1 MKAIK
6 FFAISAMAAAMITS
20 CSNEDELSQSNY
32 PSDNIIRITAGVN
45 NAKTRAEG
53 AGTPLENPL
62 SLTVV
67 NKYTET
73 TLAAKYTY
81 VNKVFKKNDNV
92 WTCSEAEAQTQPLLW
107 QNKETLVDIAALA
120 PAQEGKFDGVY
131 NKETRKFSSFSYSVA
146 DDQSTSSDNNDL
158 LYYYAKDF
166 KPGESLKDGKL
177 SIQMNHAF
185 CMIDIVVTLGTEFNK
200 PNVLDD
206 SPIVKVTLGGT
217 KIAAN
222 VDVKNAPTSSTTGT
236 TEGTTEGSTTTG
248 STTAS
253 FVTASGEATDITTTK
268 GTFTPAVN
276 AEKKADPEVNAIS
289 SFSCIAIPQTVAA
302 NTFKV
307 SLKTAGKLYE
317 WTSDKEIT
325 LQSGYRYT
333 LNLTMG
339 NDVVLLK
346 GGSISATPWTE
357 ITSDKP
363 LETD

>member
-20 CSNEDELSQSNY
+20 CSSEDELSQSNY
-32 PSDNIIRITAGVN
+32 PSDNIVRVTAGVN

-53 AGTPLENPL
+53 AGTEMKNDF
-62 SLTVV
+62 SLTIV
-67 NKYTET
+67 NKN
-73 TLAAKYTY
+73 APKYTY
-81 VNKVFKKNDNV
+81 TDKVFSKTSGD
-92 WTCSEAEAQTQPLLW
+92 WACSETLLW
-107 QNKETLVDIAALA
+107 QKSDALVDIVAFA
-120 PAQEGKFDGVY
+120 PAQTGKFNGVY
-131 NKETRKFSSFSYSVA
+131 ANGSIQPIAYSVA
-146 DDQSTSSDNNDL
+146 KDQTTADDKNDL

-166 KPGESLKDGKL
+166 NPGESLDKGKL
-177 SIQMNHAF
+177 KIQFNHAF
-185 CMIDIVVTLGTEFNK
+185 CMIDINVTLGTEFNK
-200 PNVLDD
+200 PEVLKE

-222 VDVKNAPTSSTTGT
+222 VNVTNADSV
-236 TEGTTEGSTTTG
+236 
-248 STTAS
+248 
-253 FVTASGEATDITTTK
+253 VTISETDAATDITTTK
-268 GTFTPAVN
+268 GSFDKA
-276 AEKKADPEVNAIS
+276 ADPEANAKS
-289 SFSCIAIPQTVAA
+289 HFSCIAIPQTVGA

-307 SLKTAGKLYE
+307 SLMTAGKRYE

-333 LNLTMG
+333 LNLSMG

>member
-1 MKAIK
+1 MKVIK
-6 FFAISAMAAAMITS
+6 FFAITAMAAAMITS

-32 PSDNIIRITAGVN
+32 PSDNIIRVTAGVN

-67 NKYTET
+67 NKN
-73 TLAAKYTY
+73 APKYTY
-81 VNKVFKKNDNV
+81 VDQEFSKTSGD
-92 WTCSEAEAQTQPLLW
+92 WACSETLLW
-107 QNKETLVDIAALA
+107 QKSDALVDIVAFA
-120 PAQEGKFDGVY
+120 PAQQSKFNGVY
-131 NKETRKFSSFSYSVA
+131 ANGSIQPIAYSVA
-146 DDQSTSSDNNDL
+146 DDQSTSSANNDL

-166 KPGESLKDGKL
+166 NPGESLDKGKL
-177 SIQMNHAF
+177 KIQFNHAF
-185 CMIDIVVTLGTEFNK
+185 CMIDINVTLGTEFNK
-200 PNVLDD
+200 PSIPTT
-206 SPIVKVTLGGT
+206 SPIIKVTLGGT

-222 VDVKNAPTSSTTGT
+222 VNVTNA
-236 TEGTTEGSTTTG
+236 
-248 STTAS
+248 AS
-253 FVTASGEATDITTTK
+253 VVTASETADATTITTTN
-268 GTFTPAVN
+268 GSFTTAAN
-276 AEKKADPEVNAIS
+276 AEANAKS
-289 SFSCIAIPQTVAA
+289 HFSCIVIPQNVAA

-339 NDVVLLK
+339 DNVVLLK
-346 GGSISATPWTE
+346 GGSITATPWTE

>member
-20 CSNEDELSQSNY
+20 CSTDDELSQSNY
-32 PSDNIIRITAGVN
+32 PSDNIIRVTAGVN

-53 AGTPLENPL
+53 AGTEMKKDF
-62 SLTVV
+62 SLTIV
-67 NKYTET
+67 NKN
-73 TLAAKYTY
+73 APKYTY
-81 VNKVFKKNDNV
+81 TDKVFSKTSGD
-92 WTCSEAEAQTQPLLW
+92 WACSETLLW
-107 QNKETLVDIAALA
+107 QKSDALVDIVAFA
-120 PAQEGKFDGVY
+120 PAQTGKFNGVY
-131 NKETRKFSSFSYSVA
+131 ANGSIQPIAYSVA
-146 DDQSTSSDNNDL
+146 SDQSTASDNNDL
-158 LYYYAKDF
+158 LYYYA
-166 KPGESLKDGKL
+166 PGFNPGKSLDKGKL
-177 SIQMNHAF
+177 NIQFNHAF
-185 CMIDIVVTLGTEFNK
+185 CMIDINVTLGTEFNK
-200 PNVLDD
+200 PEVLKE

-222 VDVKNAPTSSTTGT
+222 VDVTKA
-236 TEGTTEGSTTTG
+236 
-248 STTAS
+248 AS
-253 FVTASGEATDITTTK
+253 VVTASETATPTTITTTK
-268 GTFTPAVN
+268 GTFTKAANEEAN
-276 AEKKADPEVNAIS
+276 AKS
-289 SFSCIAIPQTVAA
+289 HFSCIAIPQKVGA

-307 SLKTAGKLYE
+307 SLMTAGKLYE

-333 LNLTMG
+333 LNLSMG

>member
-32 PSDNIIRITAGVN
+32 PSDNIIRVTAGVN

-53 AGTPLENPL
+53 AGTEMKKDF
-62 SLTVV
+62 SLTIV
-67 NKYTET
+67 NKN
-73 TLAAKYTY
+73 APKYTY
-81 VNKVFKKNDNV
+81 TDKVFSKTSGD
-92 WTCSEAEAQTQPLLW
+92 WACSETLLW
-107 QNKETLVDIAALA
+107 QKSDALVDIVAFA
-120 PAQEGKFDGVY
+120 PAQQSKFNGVY
-131 NKETRKFSSFSYSVA
+131 ANGSIQPIAYSVA
-146 DDQSTSSDNNDL
+146 DDQSTKSDNNDL

-166 KPGESLKDGKL
+166 NPGESLDKGKL
-177 SIQMNHAF
+177 KIQFNHAF
-185 CMIDIVVTLGTEFNK
+185 CMIDINVTLGTELNK
-200 PNVLDD
+200 PDIPTT
-206 SPIVKVTLGGT
+206 SPITEVTLEGT
-217 KIAAN
+217 KIEANVNVTNAAN
-222 VDVKNAPTSSTTGT
+222 I
-236 TEGTTEGSTTTG
+236 
-248 STTAS
+248 
-253 FVTASGEATDITTTK
+253 VTASETATAAKIITTK
-268 GTFTPAVN
+268 GTFDKAAN
-276 AEKKADPEVNAIS
+276 AETNAKS
-289 SFSCIAIPQTVAA
+289 HFSCIVIPQNVAA

-346 GGSISATPWTE
+346 GGSITATPWTE

>member
-1 MKAIK
+1 MKVIK
-6 FFAISAMAAAMITS
+6 FFAITAMAAAMITS

-32 PSDNIIRITAGVN
+32 PSDNIIRVTAGVN

-67 NKYTET
+67 NKNVP
-73 TLAAKYTY
+73 KYTY
-81 VNKVFKKNDNV
+81 VDQEFSKSSGD
-92 WTCSEAEAQTQPLLW
+92 WACSETLLW
-107 QNKETLVDIAALA
+107 QKSDALVDIVAFA
-120 PAQEGKFDGVY
+120 PAQQSKFNGVY
-131 NKETRKFSSFSYSVA
+131 ANGSIQPIAYSVA
-146 DDQSTSSDNNDL
+146 DDQSTSSANNDL

-166 KPGESLKDGKL
+166 NPGESLDKGKL
-177 SIQMNHAF
+177 KIQFNHAF
-185 CMIDIVVTLGTEFNK
+185 CMIDINVTLGTEFNK
-200 PNVLDD
+200 PSIPTT
-206 SPIVKVTLGGT
+206 SPITEVTLEGT
-217 KIAAN
+217 KIEANVNVTNAAN
-222 VDVKNAPTSSTTGT
+222 IVTTS
-236 TEGTTEGSTTTG
+236 E
-248 STTAS
+248 TA
-253 FVTASGEATDITTTK
+253 TAAKIITTK
-268 GTFTPAVN
+268 GTFDKAAN
-276 AEKKADPEVNAIS
+276 AEANAKS
-289 SFSCIAIPQTVAA
+289 HFSCIVIPQNVAA

-339 NDVVLLK
+339 DNVVLLK
-346 GGSISATPWTE
+346 GGSITATPWTE

>member
-20 CSNEDELSQSNY
+20 CSSDDELSQSNY
-32 PSDNIIRITAGVN
+32 PSDNIIRVTAGVN

-53 AGTPLENPL
+53 QGVTAMDKPF
-62 SLTVV
+62 SLTIV
-67 NKYTET
+67 NKN
-73 TLAAKYTY
+73 APKYTY
-81 VNKVFKKNDNV
+81 TDKVFSKSSGD
-92 WTCSEAEAQTQPLLW
+92 WACSETLLW
-107 QNKETLVDIAALA
+107 QKSDALVDIVAFA
-120 PAQEGKFDGVY
+120 PAQTGKFNGVY
-131 NKETRKFSSFSYSVA
+131 ANGSIQPIAYSVA
-146 DDQSTSSDNNDL
+146 SDQSTSSDNNDL
-158 LYYYAKDF
+158 LYYYA
-166 KPGESLKDGKL
+166 PGFNPGKSLVDKKL
-177 SIQMNHAF
+177 NIQFNHAF

-200 PNVLDD
+200 PEVLKE

-217 KIAAN
+217 KIEAS
-222 VDVKNAPTSSTTGT
+222 VDVKNAAT
-236 TEGTTEGSTTTG
+236 
-248 STTAS
+248 TTAS
-253 FVTASGEATDITTTK
+253 VVTASEEAAATDITTTK
-268 GTFTPAVN
+268 GSFDKA
-276 AEKKADPEVNAIS
+276 ADPEANAKS
-289 SFSCIAIPQTVAA
+289 RFSCIAIPQTVGA

-307 SLKTAGKLYE
+307 SLMTAGKRYE

-333 LNLTMG
+333 LNLSMG

>member
-1 MKAIK
+1 MKVIK
-6 FFAISAMAAAMITS
+6 FFAITAMAAAMITS

-32 PSDNIIRITAGVN
+32 PSDNIIRVTAGVN

-53 AGTPLENPL
+53 AGTPLEQPL

-67 NKYTET
+67 NKN
-73 TLAAKYTY
+73 APKYTY
-81 VNKVFKKNDNV
+81 VDKLFSKTSGD
-92 WTCSEAEAQTQPLLW
+92 WACSETLLW
-107 QNKETLVDIAALA
+107 QKSDALVDIVAFA
-120 PAQEGKFDGVY
+120 PAQTGKFNGVY
-131 NKETRKFSSFSYSVA
+131 ANESIQPIAYSVA
-146 DDQSTSSDNNDL
+146 DDQSTSSANNDL

-166 KPGESLKDGKL
+166 NPGESLDKGKL
-177 SIQMNHAF
+177 KIQFNHAF
-185 CMIDIVVTLGTEFNK
+185 CMIDINVTLGTEFNK
-200 PNVLDD
+200 PDNPTT
-206 SPIVKVTLGGT
+206 SPITEVTLEGT
-217 KIAAN
+217 KIEANVNVTNAAN
-222 VDVKNAPTSSTTGT
+222 I
-236 TEGTTEGSTTTG
+236 
-248 STTAS
+248 
-253 FVTASGEATDITTTK
+253 VTASETATAAKIITTK
-268 GTFTPAVN
+268 GTFDKAAN
-276 AEKKADPEVNAIS
+276 AEANAKS
-289 SFSCIAIPQTVAA
+289 HFSCIVIPQNVAA

-346 GGSISATPWTE
+346 GGSITATPWTE

>member
-1 MKAIK
+1 MKVIK
-6 FFAISAMAAAMITS
+6 FFAITAMAAAMITS

-32 PSDNIIRITAGVN
+32 PSDNIIRVTAGVN

-67 NKYTET
+67 NKNVP
-73 TLAAKYTY
+73 KYTY
-81 VNKVFKKNDNV
+81 VDQEFSKTSGD
-92 WTCSEAEAQTQPLLW
+92 WACSETLLW
-107 QNKETLVDIAALA
+107 QKSDALVDIVAFA
-120 PAQEGKFDGVY
+120 PAQQSKFNGVY
-131 NKETRKFSSFSYSVA
+131 ANGSIQPIAYSVA
-146 DDQSTSSDNNDL
+146 DDQSTSSANNDL

-166 KPGESLKDGKL
+166 NPGESLDKGKL
-177 SIQMNHAF
+177 KIQFNHAF
-185 CMIDIVVTLGTEFNK
+185 CMIDINVTLGTELNK
-200 PNVLDD
+200 PDIPTT
-206 SPIVKVTLGGT
+206 SPITEVTLEGT
-217 KIAAN
+217 KIEANVNVTNAAN
-222 VDVKNAPTSSTTGT
+222 IVTTS
-236 TEGTTEGSTTTG
+236 E
-248 STTAS
+248 TA
-253 FVTASGEATDITTTK
+253 TAAKIITTK
-268 GTFTPAVN
+268 GTFDKAAN
-276 AEKKADPEVNAIS
+276 AETNAKS
-289 SFSCIAIPQTVAA
+289 HFSCIVIPQNVAA

>member
-6 FFAISAMAAAMITS
+6 FFAITAMAAAMFTS
-20 CSNEDELSQSNY
+20 CSSEDELSQSNY

-53 AGTPLENPL
+53 AAGTPLKNPL

-67 NKYTET
+67 NKNT
-73 TLAAKYTY
+73 TDPVLAAKYTY
-81 VNKVFKKNDNV
+81 VNKVFTKDENEV
-92 WTCSEAEAQTQPLLW
+92 WKCSEAQPLLW
-107 QNKETLVDIAALA
+107 QNATQAVDIVAFA
-120 PAQEGKFDGVY
+120 PAV
-131 NKETRKFSSFSYSVA
+131 NKETFKDVYNEKFQQFTYSIA
-146 DDQSTSSDNNDL
+146 ANQSTSSDNNDL
-158 LYYYAKDF
+158 LYNYT
-166 KPGESLKDGKL
+166 PGFVPGGTNLDENGKL

-185 CMIDIVVTLGTEFNK
+185 CMIDINVTLGTEFNK

-222 VDVKNAPTSSTTGT
+222 VNVKNA
-236 TEGTTEGSTTTG
+236 
-248 STTAS
+248 AS
-253 FVTASGEATDITTTK
+253 VVTASETATPTTITTTK
-268 GTFTPAVN
+268 GTFTKAANEEAN
-276 AEKKADPEVNAIS
+276 AKS
-289 SFSCIAIPQTVAA
+289 CFSCIAIPQTVAA

-307 SLKTAGKLYE
+307 SLMTAGKRYE
-317 WTSDKEIT
+317 WTSADKVE
-325 LQSGYRYT
+325 LKSGYKYT
-333 LNLTMG
+333 LELSMG

>member
-20 CSNEDELSQSNY
+20 CSSEDELSQSNY
-32 PSDNIIRITAGVN
+32 PSDNIIRVTAGVN

-53 AGTPLENPL
+53 AGTPLKNPL

-67 NKYTET
+67 NKNENA
-73 TLAAKYTY
+73 TLAKKYTY
-81 VNKVFKKNDNV
+81 VNKVFTKDDNGA
-92 WTCSEAEAQTQPLLW
+92 WNCSETLLW
-107 QNKETLVDIAALA
+107 QKDTQPVDIVAFA
-120 PAQEGKFDGVY
+120 PAPNGKFNGVY
-131 NKETRKFSSFSYSVA
+131 AEGSTQPIQSIIYSVS
-146 DDQSTSSDNNDL
+146 DDQSTLSDNNDL

-166 KPGESLKDGKL
+166 KPGTSLVDKKL
-177 SIQMNHAF
+177 SIQFNHAF

-200 PNVLDD
+200 PEVLKE

-217 KIAAN
+217 KIEASVNVTNAAS
-222 VDVKNAPTSSTTGT
+222 V
-236 TEGTTEGSTTTG
+236 
-248 STTAS
+248 
-253 FVTASGEATDITTTK
+253 VTASEEAAATDITTTK
-268 GTFTPAVN
+268 GSFTPAEN
-276 AEKKADPEVNAIS
+276 ADKKADPEKNAIS
-289 SFSCIAIPQTVAA
+289 RFSCIAIPQTVGA

-307 SLKTAGKLYE
+307 SLMTAGKLYE

-333 LNLTMG
+333 LNLSMG

-346 GGSISATPWTE
+346 GGSISASPWTE
-357 ITSDKP
+357 GTGGS

>member
-53 AGTPLENPL
+53 AGTPLKNPL

-67 NKYTET
+67 NKN
-73 TLAAKYTY
+73 APKYTY
-81 VNKVFKKNDNV
+81 VNQVFTKDENEV
-92 WTCSEAEAQTQPLLW
+92 WKCSEPLLW
-107 QNKETLVDIAALA
+107 QNATQAVDIAAFA
-120 PAQEGKFDGVY
+120 PAVDKETFKDVY
-131 NKETRKFSSFSYSVA
+131 NEKFQQFTYNIA
-146 DDQSTSSDNNDL
+146 ADQSTKSDNNDL
-158 LYYYAKDF
+158 LYYYAQGF
-166 KPGESLKDGKL
+166 NPGEKL
-177 SIQMNHAF
+177 VDKKLNIQMNHAF
-185 CMIDIVVTLGTEFNK
+185 CMIDINVTLGTEFNK
-200 PNVLDD
+200 PSVPES
-206 SPIVKVTLGGT
+206 SPITQVILEGT
-217 KIAAN
+217 KIEAK
-222 VDVKNAPTSSTTGT
+222 VDATSTSNI
-236 TEGTTEGSTTTG
+236 
-248 STTAS
+248 
-253 FVTASGEATDITTTK
+253 VTASETATAAKITTTNGSFDK
-268 GTFTPAVN
+268 AAN
-276 AEKKADPEVNAIS
+276 AEANGIS
-289 SFSCIAIPQTVAA
+289 HFSCIVIPQTVAA

-339 NDVVLLK
+339 DNVVLLK
-346 GGSISATPWTE
+346 GGSITANPWGNGE
-357 ITSDKP
+357 GGS